1 MITMMGSMG
10 AYMKNLKLQTQVD
23 IKQSRGE
30 LGSHKAL
37 TEYLNGSKTGG
48 EEEHKPDTRLRDI
61 HTKLEAGGKLTP
73 EERRYLQSRDPEAY
87 QKLRSAEQEQKAFQ
101 QKLRQCRTKEEA
113 QRLKMTY
120 INSSLITVKSVENN
134 SAIPKAK
141 KLEIFMQ
148 EKQRCDRIEESAR
161 EFVRRGDYDKLPS
174 EAEEQKAKKDAQKAE
189 EAARPKAPEKTES
202 PNTAEKPQKEA
213 AEREK
218 PLEKEEPIGEKPA
231 VHVETPEEKK
241 VKRARA
247 NASRRARYAQA
258 VTAYQAS
265 ISAAVPAAKIDT
277 KG

>member
-30 LGSHKAL
+30 LGSHKTLAECL
-37 TEYLNGSKTGG
+37 DSSLSSSGND
-48 EEEHKPDTRLRDI
+48 EHKPDDKLRDI
-61 HTKLEAGGKLTP
+61 HNKLLTGGKLT
-73 EERRYLQSRDPEAY
+73 EDERKYLQANDPEAY
-87 QKLRSAEQEQKAFQ
+87 QKLKAAEQEQKAFK

-120 INSSLITVKSVENN
+120 VNSSLVTIKSVEYN
-134 SAIPKAK
+134 SAIPKQK

-148 EKQRCDRIEESAR
+148 EKQRCDRIEETSR
-161 EFVRRGDYDKLPS
+161 EFVRSGDYDRLPS
-174 EAEEQKAKKDAQKAE
+174 EAEESKAYKDAQKAE
-189 EAARPKAPEKTES
+189 EERRANA
-202 PNTAEKPQKEA
+202 PQKE
-213 AEREK
+213 EPTSTDGELREK
-218 PLEKEEPIGEKPA
+218 AASIEERPA
-231 VHVETPEEKK
+231 IHVESREEKK

-247 NASRRARYAQA
+247 NASRGAGFSQA

-265 ISAAVPAAKIDT
+265 LMPPMAAVPKVDT

>member
-30 LGSHKAL
+30 LGSHKSL
-37 TEYLNGSKTGG
+37 TEYLDASLSRNKDD
-48 EEEHKPDTRLRDI
+48 EHKPDDKLRDI
-61 HTKLEAGGKLTP
+61 HNKLLTGGKLT
-73 EERRYLQSRDPEAY
+73 EDERKYLQSKDPEAY
-87 QKLRSAEQEQKAFQ
+87 QKLKAAEQEQKAFK

-120 INSSLITVKSVENN
+120 VNSSLVTIRSVEHD
-134 SAIPKAK
+134 SAIPKEK

-148 EKQRCDRIEESAR
+148 EKQRCDRIEETSR
-161 EFVRRGDYDKLPS
+161 EFVRSGDYDRLPS
-174 EAEEQKAKKDAQKAE
+174 EAEESKAHKDAQKAE
-189 EAARPKAPEKTES
+189 EDRRPKAPQKAEPS
-202 PNTAEKPQKEA
+202 DTAGEL
-213 AEREK
+213 REK
-218 PLEKEEPIGEKPA
+218 QAPMEEKPA
-231 VHVETPEEKK
+231 IHVESREEKK

-247 NASRRARYAQA
+247 NASRSARFAQA

-265 ISAAVPAAKIDT
+265 VMPPEAAIPKVDT